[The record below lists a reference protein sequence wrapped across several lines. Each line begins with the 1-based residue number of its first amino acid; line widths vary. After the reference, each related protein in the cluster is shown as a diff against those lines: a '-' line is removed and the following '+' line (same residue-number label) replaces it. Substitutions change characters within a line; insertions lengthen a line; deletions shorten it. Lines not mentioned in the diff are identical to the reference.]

1 MSSVELGI
9 MLFEASIQMD
19 RMCKNFELFS
29 SDWGKSIGTVDL
41 YILSIKAGLPL
52 SKKVKELWMNQIL
65 LFLLGS

>member
-29 SDWGKSIGTVDL
+29 SDWGKSIGTVYL

-52 SKKVKELWMNQIL
+52 
-65 LFLLGS
+65 